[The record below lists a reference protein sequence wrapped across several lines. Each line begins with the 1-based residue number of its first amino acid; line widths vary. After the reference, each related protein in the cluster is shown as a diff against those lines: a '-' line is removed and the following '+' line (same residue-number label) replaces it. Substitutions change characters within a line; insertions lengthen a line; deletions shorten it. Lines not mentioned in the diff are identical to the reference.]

1 MQIPKKITP
10 CPILEA
16 ILEIRFEPEEPD
28 DAIFGIIYNKFK
40 KRFPK
45 LEKLPI
51 LQIPDQFRSRDPN
64 LIYKPHYKLIK
75 ENFLVQVGPRIFSLV
90 NVKNYSGWDKFSQ
103 EIREVFELLSK
114 LQVIK
119 EIKRLGL
126 RYVNL
131 FENFNIYEK
140 SNLKLLLKDVALIEN
155 PINLTTRIA
164 STSNEFVNQLV
175 MVNDA
180 NVAVDNISYEG
191 SLIDIDTN
199 LEPFPE
205 SAKTN
210 FNEFIDI
217 IERAHE
223 EEKKLFFSLLEDD
236 YLKKLNPEY

>member
-1 MQIPKKITP
+1 MQIPNKITP

-16 ILEIRFEPEEPD
+16 IVEIRFDPESPD
-28 DAIFGIIYNKFK
+28 DAIFGIIYNQFK
-40 KRFPK
+40 ESFPK
-45 LEKLPI
+45 TEKLPI
-51 LQIPDQFRSRDPN
+51 LQIPDQIRSRDPN

-75 ENFLVQVGPRIFSLV
+75 ENFVVQVGPRIFSLV
-90 NVKNYSGWDKFSQ
+90 NIKGYSGWDKFSQ
-103 EIREVFELLSK
+103 EIKEVFELLSK

-131 FENFNIYEK
+131 FENLNIYEK
-140 SNLKLLLKDVALIEN
+140 SNLKLALKDEAIVEY
-155 PINLTTRIA
+155 PINLTARIP
-164 STSNEFVNQLV
+164 SNEFVNQLV
-175 MVNDA
+175 MVNHA
-180 NVAVDNISYEG
+180 NVAVDNVTYAG

-210 FNEFIDI
+210 LYEFMDI

-223 EEKKLFFSLLEDD
+223 EEKKLFFSLLEED
-236 YLKKLNPEY
+236 YLKTLNPEY

>member
-16 ILEIRFEPEEPD
+16 IVEIRFEPEEPD
-28 DAIFGIIYNKFK
+28 DAIFGIIYNQFK
-40 KRFPK
+40 KSFPEI
-45 LEKLPI
+45 EKLPI
-51 LQIPDQFRSRDPN
+51 LQIPDQFRSKDPN

-75 ENFLVQVGPRIFSLV
+75 ENYTVQVGPRIFSLV
-90 NVKNYSGWDKFSQ
+90 NVKEYSGWDKFLQ

-131 FENFNIYEK
+131 FDNLNIYEK
-140 SNLKLLLKDVALIEN
+140 SNLKLVLKDDALIEN

-164 STSNEFVNQLV
+164 SNEFVNQLV
-175 MVNDA
+175 MVNHA
-180 NVAVDNISYEG
+180 NVAVDKVSYAG

-210 FNEFIDI
+210 FDEFIDI
-217 IERAHE
+217 VKRAHE

-236 YLKKLNPEY
+236 YLKTLNPEY

>member
-16 ILEIRFEPEEPD
+16 IVEIRFEPEEPD
-28 DAIFGIIYNKFK
+28 DAIFGIIYNQFK
-40 KRFPK
+40 KSFPEI
-45 LEKLPI
+45 EKLPI
-51 LQIPDQFRSRDPN
+51 LQIPDQFRSKDPN

-75 ENFLVQVGPRIFSLV
+75 ENYTLQVGPRIFSLV
-90 NVKNYSGWDKFSQ
+90 NVKEYSGWDKFSQ

-114 LQVIK
+114 SQVIK

-140 SNLKLLLKDVALIEN
+140 SNLKLVLKDDALIEN
-155 PINLTTRIA
+155 PINLTTRLA
-164 STSNEFVNQLV
+164 SNEFVNQLV
-175 MVNDA
+175 MVNHA
-180 NVAVDNISYEG
+180 NVAVEKVSYSG

-210 FNEFIDI
+210 FDEFIDI
-217 IERAHE
+217 VKRAHE

-236 YLKKLNPEY
+236 YLKTLNPEY

>member
-16 ILEIRFEPEEPD
+16 IVEIRFEPEEPD
-28 DAIFGIIYNKFK
+28 DAIFGIIYNQFK
-40 KRFPK
+40 KSFPEI
-45 LEKLPI
+45 EKLPI
-51 LQIPDQFRSRDPN
+51 LQIPDQFRSKDPN

-75 ENFLVQVGPRIFSLV
+75 ENYTLQVGPRIFSLV
-90 NVKNYSGWDKFSQ
+90 NVKEYSGWDKFSQ

-114 LQVIK
+114 SQVIK

-140 SNLKLLLKDVALIEN
+140 SNLKLVLKDDALIEN
-155 PINLTTRIA
+155 PINLTTRLA
-164 STSNEFVNQLV
+164 SNEFVNQLV
-175 MVNDA
+175 MVNHA
-180 NVAVDNISYEG
+180 NVAVEKVSYSG

-210 FNEFIDI
+210 FDEFIDI
-217 IERAHE
+217 VKRAHE

-236 YLKKLNPEY
+236 YLKNLNPEY

>member
-16 ILEIRFEPEEPD
+16 IAEIRFEPEEPD
-28 DAIFGIIYNKFK
+28 DAIFGIIYNQFK
-40 KRFPK
+40 KSFPEI
-45 LEKLPI
+45 EKLPI
-51 LQIPDQFRSRDPN
+51 LQIPDQFRSKDPN

-75 ENFLVQVGPRIFSLV
+75 ENYIVQVGPRIFSLV
-90 NVKNYSGWDKFSQ
+90 NVKEYSGWDKFSQ

-114 LQVIK
+114 LQIIK
-119 EIKRLGL
+119 EIKRFGL

-140 SNLKLLLKDVALIEN
+140 SNLKLVLKDDPLIEN

-164 STSNEFVNQLV
+164 SNEFVNQLV
-175 MVNDA
+175 IVNHA
-180 NVAVDNISYEG
+180 NVAVEKVSYVG

-210 FNEFIDI
+210 FDEFIDI
-217 IERAHE
+217 VKRAHE

-236 YLKKLNPEY
+236 YLKTLNPEY